1 MTVREFINTLVEP
14 NTLIRLLY
22 KTDTGHEEVIKG
34 DKPKM
39 EHQLKR
45 SIYSEREV
53 VGVTDILYL
62 KSHYAE
68 AVNLVIKR

>member
-1 MTVREFINTLVEP
+1 MTVREFVNTLVEP
-14 NTLIRLLY
+14 NTLIRLWY
-22 KTDTGHEEVIKG
+22 KTDTGHEEVIKY
-34 DKPKM
+34 DKPTM

-45 SIYSEREV
+45 SIFSEREV

-68 AVNLVIKR
+68 AVNLVIK